1 MCGIAGFFGED
12 AFQRTSQMIKAISHR
27 GPDGSAV
34 WDDGKASVGHA
45 HLKITGDFP
54 QPAAA
59 GSLTFV
65 YNGELYNHAD
75 LLAGSSS
82 DTEALVS
89 LLQGGM
95 SGFREAAPAING
107 EYAFAT
113 WDGEHV
119 TLVRD
124 PVGIKPLYYGHCA
137 SGFGFASERK
147 ALMRIGIYDIK
158 SLTPGCMY
166 TAGREHVL
174 VDLPSIQPVITDHSE
189 AVRQLDD
196 LLSRAVRLRL
206 HKDAAITFS
215 GGVDSA
221 LIGAMAPDTP
231 LLSVGLPG
239 SSDVM
244 AARNA
249 AKLMGAERRHTV
261 YEITEKEVEDALPGV
276 IYSVESAEP
285 MKVAIALPLYILS
298 AKARQDGFRV
308 LLSGQGSDEL
318 FAGYARYEAALQ
330 DGRLQAMLDHD
341 QHCLAEVNL
350 ERDDA
355 ATMASGIELRV
366 PYLDLGVI
374 GLARQ
379 IDPSLKLHFNG
390 KDYIRKYVLRKV
402 AENYLPPEVA
412 FAPKKAIQY
421 GTGVQK
427 TLERLAKRHGADLQ
441 GYLQTL
447 YKVVLA

>member
-1 MCGIAGFFGED
+1 MCGIAGFIGTN
-12 AFQRTSQMIKAISHR
+12 ARQQTCRMIGMLSHR
-27 GPDGSAV
+27 GPDGSAL
-34 WDDGKASVGHA
+34 WEDGKACLGHA
-45 HLKITGDFP
+45 HLRVTGDYP
-54 QPAAA
+54 QPATTDGMAF
-59 GSLTFV
+59 T
-65 YNGELYNHAD
+65 YNGEIFNFVEFIS
-75 LLAGSSS
+75 GSSS
-82 DTEALVS
+82 DTEALAS
-89 LLQGGM
+89 ILQGGIE
-95 SGFREAAPAING
+95 GFRKAAPAING
-107 EYAFAT
+107 EYAFAA
-113 WDGEHV
+113 WDGAQI
-119 TLVRD
+119 LLARD
-124 PVGIKPLYYGHCA
+124 PVGIKPLYYGHSE

-147 ALMRIGIYDIK
+147 ALLHIGIRDIS
-158 SLTPGCMY
+158 SLTPGCIL
-166 TAGREHVL
+166 TEGREHRF
-174 VDLPSIQPVITDHSE
+174 VDLPPMRSEITDEAE
-189 AVRQLDD
+189 AVRLLD
-196 LLSRAVRLRL
+196 RAMAEAVRLRL
-206 HKDAAITFS
+206 HPSAALAFS
-215 GGVDSA
+215 GGIDSA
-221 LIGAMAPDTP
+221 LIGAMAPDLP
-231 LLSVGLPG
+231 LLAVGQPG
-239 SSDVM
+239 SFDVE

-249 AKLMGAERRHTV
+249 ARLMGAEKRLTV
-261 YEITEKEVEDALPGV
+261 YEISEKEVEDALPGV
-276 IYSVESAEP
+276 IYSVESPDP

-298 AKARQDGFRV
+298 AKARKNGFKV

-318 FAGYARYEAALQ
+318 FAGYARYEAGFR
-330 DGRLQAMLDHD
+330 DGRLQSMLDHD

-366 PYLDLGVI
+366 PYLDLAVV